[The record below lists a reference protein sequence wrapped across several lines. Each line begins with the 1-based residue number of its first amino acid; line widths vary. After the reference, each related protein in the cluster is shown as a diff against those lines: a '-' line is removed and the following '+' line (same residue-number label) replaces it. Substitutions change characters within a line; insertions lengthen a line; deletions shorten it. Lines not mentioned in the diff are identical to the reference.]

1 MENLLNLNLDQ
12 LLKKAV
18 SESLEGIAPKND
30 EKDLQSKKTK
40 ELKPFKAAESDET
53 AVDEDEESVV
63 KKQKPSDKLPEIN
76 LSAVVELVGSIRA
89 GRSLKDKG
97 ALRDLKEYFRQLNG
111 TERTALFAF
120 LTGISKIMR
129 TPDTEEAPE
138 IKTPDEA
145 PYSVKMDRVV
155 KAKKVEKSSGS
166 KPSGEDSPI
175 VVGEAAD
182 KSNHKS
188 KIYSFPGSVLCIPL
202 PHITLGMWHL
212 WTMLSIIRQAASR

>member
-18 SESLEGIAPKND
+18 SESMEGIAPPKD
-30 EKDLQSKKTK
+30 EKSLQKKMTK
-40 ELKPFKAAESDET
+40 QLKPFKAKDET
-53 AVDEDEESVV
+53 VDPDEVAVDEDEEVKI
-63 KKQKPSDKLPEIN
+63 KKQKSSTTLPEIDLN
-76 LSAVVELVGSIRA
+76 AIVELVGSIRA

-97 ALRDLKEYFRQLNG
+97 ALKDLKEYFRQLNG

-129 TPDTEEAPE
+129 TPDTEEPPD
-138 IKTPDEA
+138 IKTPDDA

-155 KAKKVEKSSGS
+155 NSKEVKKSSKA

-182 KSNHKS
+182 KS
-188 KIYSFPGSVLCIPL
+188 KIKKLLARYK
-202 PHITLGMWHL
+202 
-212 WTMLSIIRQAASR
+212 